1 MTAPDP
7 TAMASPINPLDAPI
21 EAMEVIDG
29 LQTIIGEQARE
40 IAILRIRLSKIPR
53 EITLSHPSNNPSIA

>member
-21 EAMEVIDG
+21 DAMEVIEG
-29 LQTIIGEQARE
+29 LQAIIGEQARE
-40 IAILRIRLSKIPR
+40 IAILRIRLAKTPR
-53 EITLSHPSNNPSIA
+53 DITITSP